1 MYNGNITL
9 IGMPAAGKSTIGVLL
24 AKTLGLEFS
33 DIDLVIQKSEGRKL
47 FEIIEQDGIDGFIEL
62 EQRAIL
68 GQTYENSV
76 ISTGG
81 SAVYGDLAI
90 EYLKGISRIVYLRLS
105 FETVEKRLKNIKT
118 RGIAI
123 KNGQSLREL
132 YEERLGLYEKHA
144 EITVDCEN
152 KDSEAIVKKI
162 AILLDA
168 PLP

>member
-33 DIDLVIQKSEGRKL
+33 DIDLIIQKNEGRRL
-47 FEIIEQDGIDGFIEL
+47 FEIIERDGIDGFIEL
-62 EQRAIL
+62 EQRTIL

-81 SAVYGDLAI
+81 SAVYGNLAI
-90 EYLKGISRIVYLRLS
+90 EYLKSISRIVYLIIS

-132 YEERLGLYEKHA
+132 YEERRGLYEKYA
-144 EITVDCEN
+144 EFTVDCEN
-152 KDSEAIVKKI
+152 KDSEAIVKEI

-168 PLP
+168 PLL